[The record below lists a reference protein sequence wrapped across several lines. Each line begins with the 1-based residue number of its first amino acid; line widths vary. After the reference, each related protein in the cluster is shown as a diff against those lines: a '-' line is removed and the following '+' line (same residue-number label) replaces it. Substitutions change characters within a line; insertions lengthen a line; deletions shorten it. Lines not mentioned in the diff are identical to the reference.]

1 CGPSR
6 APEERHDADTGA
18 TRGGMTGRLGAAL
31 KLAPAPR
38 RRLLIAAALGAL
50 TIAFGV
56 GLMALAGYLI
66 SRAAERPAILSLMV
80 AIVGVRFFGLG
91 RPIVRYLERLASHD
105 VALRVL
111 ARVRMSFYARI
122 EPLAP
127 VQLDGYREGDVLS
140 RMVADVDALQNLY

>member
-56 GLMALAGYLI
+56 SLMALAGYLI
-66 SRAAERPAILSLMV
+66 ARAAERPAILSLMV

-91 RPIVRYLERLASHD
+91 RPVVRYLERLASHD
-105 VALRVL
+105 LALRAL
-111 ARVRMSFYARI
+111 GRVRATFYERI

-127 VQLDGYREGDVLS
+127 AQLESYRAGDLVS
-140 RMVADVDALQNLY
+140 RM